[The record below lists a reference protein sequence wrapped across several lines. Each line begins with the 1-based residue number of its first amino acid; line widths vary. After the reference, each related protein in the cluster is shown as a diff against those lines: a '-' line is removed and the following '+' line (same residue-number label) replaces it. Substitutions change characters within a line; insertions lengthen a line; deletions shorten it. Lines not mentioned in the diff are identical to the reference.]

1 MTPFRA
7 GRRPLDA
14 ALVYANRGW
23 PVFPC
28 HSPGSGP
35 GGCSCGREDCASPAK
50 HPRVKAGLRAASLD
64 EAQVRQWWG
73 RWPDANVAIRTG
85 AVSGLVV
92 LDVDPDHGGDA
103 SLIQLCRRY
112 GSLPEGRIVRTG
124 SGGFHLYFAHPGTTV
139 RNDTGRRL
147 GTGLDV
153 RADGGYV
160 IAPPSRH
167 ASGGA
172 YVLEAHSEL
181 LPQIPDWLLK
191 LVRPPPLPRR
201 TTVPSN
207 GRFSNPDAWTRAAV
221 DGELQR
227 LQSATV
233 GTRNDT
239 LNRIAF
245 RLGQIIG
252 AGRLDEATAE
262 RLLVDGALS
271 IGLGEREA
279 LATVNSGLRAGERQ
293 RLQQPEPPG
302 AELP

>member
-1 MTPFRA
+1 MIPA
-7 GRRPLDA
+7 GLDA
-14 ALVYANRGW
+14 ALGYAQRGW
-23 PVFPC
+23 AVFPC
-28 HSPGSGP
+28 HQPTPS
-35 GGCSCGREDCASPAK
+35 GCSCQRRHCSSPAK
-50 HPRVKAGLRAASLD
+50 HPHTPRGLHDATLD
-64 EAQVRQWWG
+64 EAQVRRWWG

-92 LDVDPDHGGDA
+92 LDIDPDHGGSE
-103 SLIQLCRRY
+103 SLDRLCRRF
-112 GSLPEGRIVRTG
+112 GPLPDGRVVRTG
-124 SGGFHLYFAHPGTTV
+124 SGGRHLYFAHPGGTV

-147 GTGLDV
+147 GPGLDV
-153 RADGGYV
+153 RGDGGYV

-167 ASGGA
+167 TSGRGYA
-172 YVLEAHSEL
+172 LEAHGQL
-181 LPQIPDWLLK
+181 LPQIPGWLLE

-201 TTVPSN
+201 NPVPMN
-207 GRFSNPDAWTRAAV
+207 ARFSNPDAWTRAAV

-227 LQSATV
+227 LRSATV

-262 RLLVDGALS
+262 RLLVDGAIS
-271 IGLGEREA
+271 IGLGQREA
-279 LATVNSGLRAGERQ
+279 LATVHSGLRAGQRQ
-293 RLQQPEPPG
+293 ALPRPGPPG